1 MPKTLIAE
9 ATAVLRPAA
18 RPILV
23 ALGLLVGAV
32 VGLTAFGAISLSTAA
47 GVVCGAPFG
56 AGIAIA
62 VAMRSYRRRSAPPA
76 RRSAATRRGEA
87 TDAAALDRLEP
98 LDPRPR

>member
-9 ATAVLRPAA
+9 ATAILRPAA

-23 ALGLLVGAV
+23 AFGVLVGAV

-56 AGIAIA
+56 AGIAIG
-62 VAMRSYRRRSAPPA
+62 VAMRSYRRRSAPDAHHNAAA
-76 RRSAATRRGEA
+76 RRRDVEEAAV
-87 TDAAALDRLEP
+87 LDRLEP
-98 LDPRPR
+98 LDPGPR